1 MELRRGSVRDTK
13 ELYDL
18 IDRNRE
24 HLTNLV
30 WVKSAT
36 LQSTWEFLDGVEC
49 ALETFRLIVVNG
61 KIAGCITLRHG
72 NECDIIGYW
81 LGHEYRGDGIMKE
94 AVAQMIRHWPRAI
107 RAQIREANSA
117 SMAILEG
124 AGFMYMGKFL
134 KDDEYWVDLVLYP
147 IYNK

>member
-1 MELRRGSVRDTK
+1 MELRRGSARDTK

-61 KIAGCITLRHG
+61 KIAGCITLRHSH
-72 NECDIIGYW
+72 ETSMIGYW
-81 LGHEYRGDGIMKE
+81 LGHEFRGQGIMKA
-94 AVAQMIRHWPRAI
+94 AVKEMLKGVDRPV
-107 RAQIREANSA
+107 RAQIRCTNLS
-117 SMAILEG
+117 SMAILEDF
-124 AGFMYMGKFL
+124 GFMITNKFL
-134 KDDEYWVDLVLYP
+134 KENEYWIDLVRYP